1 LGSFFIEFK
10 FVTLPKIR
18 IMNTNIFES
27 TSEANDSDVVENKL
41 DDFYYELS
49 GEDIRNLE
57 IAKQQSKEGKTID
70 MEDMLTKLE
79 QEYAC

>member
-1 LGSFFIEFK
+1 
-10 FVTLPKIR
+10 
-18 IMNTNIFES
+18 MNTNIFES

>member
-1 LGSFFIEFK
+1 
-10 FVTLPKIR
+10 
-18 IMNTNIFES
+18 MNTNIFES

-79 QEYAC
+79 QEYAY

>member
-1 LGSFFIEFK
+1 
-10 FVTLPKIR
+10 
-18 IMNTNIFES
+18 MNTNIFES
-27 TSEANDSDVVENKL
+27 TSEVNDSDVVENKL

>member
-1 LGSFFIEFK
+1 
-10 FVTLPKIR
+10 
-18 IMNTNIFES
+18 MNTNIFES
-27 TSEANDSDVVENKL
+27 TSEVNESDMVGNKL

>member
-1 LGSFFIEFK
+1 
-10 FVTLPKIR
+10 
-18 IMNTNIFES
+18 MNTNIFES
-27 TSEANDSDVVENKL
+27 TSEVNGSDMVENKL

-49 GEDIRNLE
+49 GEDIHNLE